1 MIIVQLT
8 GGLGNQLFQFAFGR
22 ALSQKS
28 GADLYLDIS
37 SYAWDDLRNYELS
50 SFALKELIAT
60 NEEISQLK
68 KRQPNFKDRLISKL
82 TRKNIPY
89 FRLSVINEPSF
100 RFDENY
106 VNYHNDNTYFQ
117 GYWQSESYFKQIRP
131 ILLKELTLKND
142 FSDSAN
148 YYSQLIEST
157 EISVSIH
164 VRRGDYVSNSET
176 TAFHGVCDLNYY
188 KTAIAYIQSQFQNP
202 TFFVFSDDKE
212 YVKEVF
218 GNQTNIIYVENIPF
232 DCEEMLLM
240 SNCEHNIIANSSF
253 SWWGAWLNQHQNKLV
268 IAPDKWFLNEEMQA
282 NSVHLIPCEW
292 KKM

>member
-1 MIIVQLT
+1 MIIIQLT
-8 GGLGNQLFQFAFGR
+8 GGLGNQLFQYAFGR
-22 ALSQKS
+22 ALSEKS
-28 GADLYLDIS
+28 GAELHLDIS

-50 SFALKELIAT
+50 SFDFKELIASKD
-60 NEEISQLK
+60 EIIQLK
-68 KRQPNFKDRLISKL
+68 KRQPIFKDRLISKL

-100 RFDENY
+100 RYDENY
-106 VNYHNDNTYFQ
+106 VNYRNTNSYFQ

-131 ILLKELTLKND
+131 VLLKELTLKND

-148 YYSQLIEST
+148 YYSQLIQST
-157 EISVSIH
+157 EKSVSIH

-176 TAFHGVCDLNYY
+176 TAFHGVCDINYY
-188 KTAIAYIQSQFQNP
+188 KTAIAYIQSQFHNS

-218 GNQTNIIYVENIPF
+218 GNQINIIFVENIPF

-240 SNCEHNIIANSSF
+240 SKCEHNIIANSSF
-253 SWWGAWLNQHQNKLV
+253 SWWGAWLNQNHIKKV
-268 IAPDKWFLNEEMQA
+268 IAPKRWFANIEMQQ
-282 NSVHLIPCEW
+282 NSDDLIPEQW
-292 KKM
+292 IKI